1 MWHPIGWYLKL
12 LCDWL
17 VWPAHPTLQLLFH
30 HSLSVMPVWGWD
42 HVLKLSLKF
51 IILVQESHYWP
62 CPHHSHP
69 KRWFKWD
76 LKILEIPNVRTLV
89 YPTHTDMNSWNPLH
103 SVSPLSELFYWL
115 DPWFAMGY
123 RQQGG
128 QIIFSKSP
136 LRGDTWGDTKI
147 WGGIFGGNSKIQGV
161 ITTFCWCD
169 KSFQLTFTCQS

>member
-76 LKILEIPNVRTLV
+76 LKILEIPNVPLCTLHILTWIHGILCIPFLP
-89 YPTHTDMNSWNPLH
+89 YLNHSIDLTHGL
-103 SVSPLSELFYWL
+103 
-115 DPWFAMGY
+115 PWGFGN
-123 RQQGG
+123 RG
-128 QIIFSKSP
+128 QMIIFSKSP

-147 WGGIFGGNSKIQGV
+147 WGDFGEGHRIF
-161 ITTFCWCD
+161 F
-169 KSFQLTFTCQS
+169 